1 MKKLIAFATAFLI
14 ATGSSAGLTDL
25 YNTAETNIKASS
37 VQAEQT
43 SEELKNQ
50 LNAQAGQVGAMG
62 TIFTESIVA
71 KQEALKEQLATLV
84 AAGEGETQKAKD
96 MQAEIDAM
104 QRMIETGHR

>member
-1 MKKLIAFATAFLI
+1 MKKLIALVTALLI
-14 ATGSSAGLTDL
+14 TTGSYAGLTDL
-25 YNTAETNIKASS
+25 YNVADANVKASS

-43 SEELKNQ
+43 SEELRNK
-50 LNAQAGQVGAMG
+50 LNTQAGHVGAMG

>member
-1 MKKLIAFATAFLI
+1 
-14 ATGSSAGLTDL
+14 
-25 YNTAETNIKASS
+25 
-37 VQAEQT
+37 
-43 SEELKNQ
+43 
-50 LNAQAGQVGAMG
+50 MG
-62 TIFTESIVA
+62 TVFTESIVA